1 MKYADMARE
10 LGILMCAGPCDWG
23 DERRH
28 EKGGVYNGTVHW
40 YRARMTRAGIYD
52 FLKLCSIVAD
62 EAEAESPVRDLPM
75 YEQIWVHSTSATKS
89 ARKLGVVIP
98 SAVTKND
105 RLRVRSLI
113 PPEIPSSNVIYKWT
127 HKETV

>member
-10 LGILMCAGPCDWG
+10 LGIQMCAGPCDWG

-28 EKGGVYNGTVHW
+28 EKGGVYDATVHW

-52 FLKLCSIVAD
+52 FLKLCST
-62 EAEAESPVRDLPM
+62 AEDPYRDRPM
-75 YEQIWVHSTSATKS
+75 YEQVYKHSAWATYK
-89 ARKLGVVIP
+89 ARKMGLVIP
-98 SAVTKND
+98 SIVTKYD
-105 RLRVRSLI
+105 RLRVRSLL
-113 PPEIPSSNVIYKWT
+113 PPECPSHDTIYKWV